1 MSIWF
6 VIPKDRLAD
15 FRAAYLGQHVRGVD
29 APDIDEQI
37 VDMVPGTNAADD
49 NQLEPPVLMTGSSR
63 ITSTQADD
71 LGVSHASWL
80 QVFTE
85 FPPEDAWKPLEDE
98 DR

>member
-6 VIPKDRLAD
+6 VIPEDRLAD

-37 VDMVPGTNAADD
+37 AGMVPGTNAA
-49 NQLEPPVLMTGSSR
+49 EESVLMTGSSR
-63 ITSTQADD
+63 ITSTQADN

-85 FPPEDAWKPLEDE
+85 FPPEDAWKPMEQEHDQ
-98 DR
+98 